1 MDLAIVR
8 GIAFVRGLRPTQA
21 CGENLMRVDRFS
33 LLVVISLTVPTC
45 LPAQVQ
51 DSRRATQ
58 RQALSSAGC
67 GADGTLAPMEGDQS
81 GHGFDLSDLDHSV
94 APCDDFYQF
103 VNGGW
108 LKKNSIPPE
117 YPAWG
122 VGQKLQQSNEEVLRG
137 ILEEAAKD
145 KKAVAGSN
153 WQKIGGFYASCM
165 NESRVES
172 AGLKALE
179 AEFEQIARLT
189 DMSGLQEEIARL
201 HRAGTNVLFGFG
213 SQQDIKDSTQVIA
226 AAQQGGLGLPDRDY
240 YTRDDEQSKQTRQA
254 YIRHVTNMFKLMGDA
269 SRKADAEAKA
279 VMQIETSLAQASMDL
294 VSLRDPEKIYHK
306 LPLGGIQTL
315 TPHFSWELYYRQV
328 GAPTVSSM
336 NIAQPDFFKAADE
349 ALTSVSIADW
359 QVYLRWH
366 LVHSLARTLPSKF
379 VEEDFDFY
387 GRTLTGQ
394 KEMLPRWRRCVR
406 ETDAQLGEALGQYFV
421 QRKFPPES
429 KAKALAMVKNLISAL
444 RDDLFTLDWMSS
456 ATREQ
461 AIHKLSAISIKI
473 GYPDRWRDY
482 SALKVDSGP
491 YAANVLRGDEFAF
504 AYDLGKI
511 GKLVNR
517 GEWDMTPP
525 TVNAYYNP
533 NLNEVVFP
541 AGILQPP
548 YFDPDRDDA
557 MNYGEIGAAI
567 GHELTHGFD
576 DEGARFDAQGNLKD
590 WWTPEDMKNFQARG
604 ECIVKQFDAF
614 EVEPGLHENGKLVEG
629 ESIADLGGLVIAYAA
644 FRNSLKGKPEP
655 GPIDGFTADERF
667 FISFAQ
673 SWADN
678 FRPEYARLIAQTNV
692 HPIDRFRTLGP
703 IANMPEFAKAFE
715 CKTKSPMV
723 RQDRPRC
730 RIW

>member
-1 MDLAIVR
+1 
-8 GIAFVRGLRPTQA
+8 
-21 CGENLMRVDRFS
+21 MRLEQTS
-33 LLVVISLTVPTC
+33 LLLVISLVVPAN
-45 LPAQVQ
+45 LAAQVR
-51 DSRRATQ
+51 DSRQVTLRRALT
-58 RQALSSAGC
+58 STGC
-67 GADGTLAPMEGDQS
+67 GAERTSSPTQGDQS
-81 GHGFDLSDLDHSV
+81 GHGLDLSDLDRSV

-108 LKKNSIPPE
+108 FEKNPIPPA

-122 VGQKLQQSNEEVLRG
+122 LGQKLQQSNEEVLRE

-145 KKAVAGSN
+145 KKAVAGSS
-153 WQKIGGFYASCM
+153 WEKIGAFYASCM
-165 NESRVES
+165 NESQVES
-172 AGLKALE
+172 TGLKALE
-179 AEFEQIARLT
+179 IEFEQIEGIKEAR
-189 DMSGLQEEIARL
+189 GLQDEIARL
-201 HRAGTNVLFGFG
+201 HRAGVNVLFGFG

-240 YTRDDEQSKQTRQA
+240 YTRDDGQSKQTRQA
-254 YIRHVTNMFKLMGDA
+254 YIQHVTNMFKLMGDDSTKA
-269 SRKADAEAKA
+269 SAEAKI
-279 VMQIETSLAQASMDL
+279 VMQVEMSLAEASMDL

-306 LPLGGIQTL
+306 LPLTQIQTL
-315 TPHFSWELYYRQV
+315 TPHFSWELYYRQA
-328 GAPTVSSM
+328 GAPSISSM
-336 NIAQPDFFKAADE
+336 NVAQPDFFKAADA
-349 ALTSVSIADW
+349 ALTSVSVGDW
-359 QVYLRWH
+359 QIYLRWH
-366 LVHSLARTLPSKF
+366 LVHSFARTLPAKF

-394 KEMLPRWRRCVR
+394 KESLPRWRRCVQ
-406 ETDAQLGEALGQYFV
+406 ETDTQLGEALGQYFV
-421 QRKFPPES
+421 QRKFPPEA
-429 KAKALAMVKNLISAL
+429 KAKARAMVKNLIAAL
-444 RDDLFTLDWMSS
+444 HDDLSTLDWMSPL
-456 ATREQ
+456 TREQ
-461 AIHKLSAISIKI
+461 AIHKLSAINIKI
-473 GYPDRWRDY
+473 GYPDKWRDY
-482 SALKVDSGP
+482 SAFKVDLGP

-511 GKLVNR
+511 GKPVNR

-557 MNYGEIGAAI
+557 MNYGDIGAAI

-590 WWTPEDMKNFQARG
+590 WWTPEDMKKFQARG

-644 FRNSLKGKPEP
+644 FRNTLRGKPEP
-655 GPIDGFTADERF
+655 APIDGFTADERF

-703 IANMPEFAKAFE
+703 VANMPEFAKAFE
-715 CKTKSPMV
+715 CKMKSSMV
-723 RQDRPRC
+723 RAEGQRC